1 MKHWTAAIV
10 LFSTLT
16 ASTAGAAEPADA
28 FQDYR
33 LTAWGAADGLS
44 SGGVW
49 AITQDAAGYL
59 WIGTD
64 TGLLRFD
71 GVRFSK
77 WTSFGPTQL
86 PRASIRALR
95 AARDG
100 SLWVGFGSLKGV
112 SRIYE
117 GQVQNFSEKDGMPQN
132 DVSAIVED
140 EEGTIWAAG
149 SAGLM
154 NFSRGHWESWQ
165 EGRGLP
171 AGAIFSASADR
182 EGGLIVG
189 TWSGVFRKRVGRQS
203 FEPLGILDGPVSYA
217 DFSRAFGGDV
227 VRAVHEDRSG
237 RIWVTD
243 PTAGFRGTE
252 SWQRSTEKGRGAALL
267 SDKQGNLWVG
277 TWAQGLWRVR
287 SNPGP
292 KKLRIDRVAE
302 FKGLAGDQVRSLVE
316 DREGN
321 IWIGTL
327 DGLNRMSPTKVT
339 SITNVG
345 LVGGVGA
352 TPDGSIWFRSA
363 EDVYQFKNGVMRKRD
378 EVRKLTSNLYRGF
391 DIDSSGTVWVSTRSE
406 LYAFRGDQVLTVD
419 VGGEVPMRSM
429 NTIASDRRGGVWI
442 SDLEQGL
449 LHWRNN
455 QLEATPL
462 PIEFQSA
469 RVESIHVDNTARTW
483 ISFADGRLVTVDK
496 DDRVIVHDISDSVG
510 VYRVMH
516 QDSRG
521 AVWLGAT
528 EGISKY
534 EGGRFLTVHRS
545 EAFPADSLSSIV
557 EDETGFLWL
566 GVASGII
573 RVDRAD
579 FERAATTGAAGLRHG
594 FYDTSDGIAGT
605 PRWFGKQSAVRAPD
619 GQLWFVTSRGISIL
633 DPRVLT
639 PSRPT
644 ATVNVETVI
653 ANGQPFEARQN
664 LSLPARTGRLEVDY
678 AMPTLTSP
686 LKTRFRYRLE
696 GFDNDWV
703 FAGTRRQAFYT
714 GLRPGRYRFQVVAG
728 NSEGDWAEP
737 GTVLALTVQPVFYQT
752 TWFMVVSSLAL
763 LALVGAAWRLHLKRL
778 RTQFSMILGER
789 VRLSREIHDTLLQ
802 SLVGVAL
809 QCDALANDLGPNETS
824 AREQFY
830 RLRRDLEDHVREA
843 RQAIWNLRSPILD
856 RRDLAAALGFVGRQ
870 AVAGSAIDFALV
882 VEGLPRPC
890 AEAVEGQFL
899 RVGQEAVINAVRHSA
914 AAHIRLELQYLDD
927 GVVLR
932 VIDDGRGF
940 VPDLAVPGA
949 DAHYGLISMRE
960 RAETVG
966 GRFRIVSQPG
976 HGTTVEMSVVTA
988 LVESASHA

>member
-1 MKHWTAAIV
+1 MKRWIFAFAFLV
-10 LFSTLT
+10 ALT
-16 ASTAGAAEPADA
+16 STAGAADSPDA
-28 FQDYR
+28 FGDYR

-49 AITQDAAGYL
+49 AITQDAAGFL

-64 TGLLRFD
+64 TGLVRFD

-77 WTSFGPTQL
+77 WTSFGDTQL

-95 AARDG
+95 VARDG
-100 SLWVGFGSLKGV
+100 SLWVGFGSLKGA
-112 SRIYE
+112 SRIHA
-117 GQVQNFSEKDGMPQN
+117 GQVQNFSEEEGMPAN

-140 EEGTIWAAG
+140 EAGTIWAAG

-154 NFSRGHWESWQ
+154 AFSDGRWVRWQ

-171 AGAIFSASADR
+171 AGSIFSASADH

-189 TWSGVFRKRVGRQS
+189 TSSGVFRKRAGRQA
-203 FEPLGILDGPVSYA
+203 FEPVGILDGVVSYS

-227 VRAVHEDRSG
+227 VRAVLEDHSG
-237 RIWVTD
+237 RIWVSD
-243 PTAGFRGTE
+243 PTTGFRGAE

-267 SDKQGNLWVG
+267 SDKQGDVWVG

-287 SNPGP
+287 PLSGG
-292 KKLRIDRVAE
+292 KRLQIDRLAD
-302 FKGLAGDQVRSLVE
+302 FKGLAGDQVRSLHE

-321 IWIGTL
+321 LWIGTL
-327 DGLNRMSPTKVT
+327 DGLNRLSPTKVV
-339 SITNVG
+339 SITGVG
-345 LVGGVGA
+345 LVGGVGS
-352 TPDGSIWFRSA
+352 TPEGSIWFRSA
-363 EDVYQFKNGVMRKRD
+363 EDVYQFRNGVTRKRD
-378 EVRKLTSNLYRGF
+378 EIRKLTGNLYRGF
-391 DIDSSGTVWVSTRSE
+391 DVDSSGTVWVSTRSE
-406 LYAFRGDQVLTVD
+406 VFAFKGDEIMRVD
-419 VGGEVPMRSM
+419 LGGEVPLRSM
-429 NTIASDRRGGVWI
+429 NTIASDRRGGLWVA
-442 SDLEQGL
+442 DLEQGL
-449 LHWRNN
+449 LHWRNKR
-455 QLEATPL
+455 LEPSPL
-462 PIEFQSA
+462 PVELQSA

-496 DDRVIVHDISDSVG
+496 DDGVIVHDLQDSVG
-510 VYRVMH
+510 VYRVMY

-521 AVWLGAT
+521 AVWLGGT

-534 EGGRFLTVHRS
+534 EGGRFRTVHRS

-557 EDETGFLWL
+557 EDEAGLLWL

-573 RVDRAD
+573 RIDRAD
-579 FERAATTGAAGLRHG
+579 FEHAAASGATALRHG

-619 GQLWFVTSRGISIL
+619 GKLWFVTSRGISIL
-633 DPRVLT
+633 DPSVLT
-639 PSRPT
+639 QSRPT
-644 ATVNVETVI
+644 SPVNIETVI

-664 LSLPARTGRLEVDY
+664 LSLPARTARLEIDY

-714 GLRPGRYRFQVVAG
+714 GVRPGRYRFQVVAG

-752 TWFMVVSSLAL
+752 SWFMTVSSLAL
-763 LALVGAAWRLHLKRL
+763 AALVVAAWRLHLKRL

-809 QCDALANDLGPNETS
+809 QCDALANDLGPKETL

-870 AVAGSAIDFALV
+870 AVAGTSIDFDV
-882 VEGLPRPC
+882 
-890 AEAVEGQFL
+890 AVEGRARPCTETVEGQML
-899 RVGQEAVINAVRHSA
+899 RVGQEAVINAVRHSGA
-914 AAHIRLELQYLDD
+914 EHIRIELQYLDD
-927 GVVLR
+927 AIVMR
-932 VIDDGRGF
+932 VSDDGRGF
-940 VPDLAVPGA
+940 VPELVVPGA
-949 DAHYGLISMRE
+949 DTHYGLISMRE
-960 RAETVG
+960 RAETIG
-966 GRFRIVSQPG
+966 ARFRIVSQPG
-976 HGTTVEMSVVTA
+976 RGTTVEMFVVTSVV
-988 LVESASHA
+988 EPASHA